1 MFVVKYYKQN
11 EHVSEKMAKS
21 LESHI
26 PCHEEELELK
36 KTHELKKEARL
47 CKHLQ
52 IKDFLCA

>member
-1 MFVVKYYKQN
+1 MFVVKYCKQN

-36 KTHELKKEARL
+36 KTHELKKETWL
-47 CKHLQ
+47 CKH
-52 IKDFLCA
+52 